1 MESPFTAKEVLVADT
16 PVFLFD
22 CTMADASIQRWSS
35 QTIQISGNQ
44 YVGRVV
50 KHNLFEA
57 QVASDTQIGGSPKL
71 SFELANADS
80 YFSEVE
86 QEIGFK
92 GSLLIVSSVFV
103 NTTTGAATTDAI
115 VVFRGLVNPPEL
127 ITESTFRLSAMN
139 RMSMQRTQL
148 PEVGVQRLCP
158 WRFPTTASQR
168 AEGVDSG
175 PENKYS
181 FFYRCGYSADQTGG
195 VGNLNAGVPY
205 TACAQTRTDCV
216 LRGMFTSDSNGN
228 TTSRYGG
235 LEYVPATIL
244 VRGAGQKSLQLSN
257 VQDNQAAYN
266 DPVPLVYG
274 TQWHMPD
281 VVFSRNDGNLT
292 RMEVLLSMGEIQG
305 VVTVLVNDIIIPQ
318 GVGGQNMTAT
328 GWWNLIAAGTRNG
341 EQDPN
346 FGDGGGGPIGDP
358 YGSMA
363 YLSVVVPNQINDGSS
378 IPTVQVLMQG
388 MKLLTFDTSG
398 NSLGAQ
404 FSSNPAWVLLDILR
418 RSAYALDEIDCASFA
433 TAAAY
438 CDGFISVDDPI
449 VGEVSVPRFECNFA
463 LKYQRS
469 AGEIIRSL
477 RNSSRIYLVL
487 NTSGLLEARIE
498 NTFALQQPTLPANSN
513 STVMFNGGWPAYEFD
528 QTSIARNSDGSA
540 NFKISSKGAQDT
552 PNQLTVEFQDEF
564 NQYQQDSFSLTD
576 GNDSDLCGQI
586 IAANW
591 DAMGISNFS
600 QASRMLLLGLN
611 RGIEGNQFVE
621 FETSVKALGLMPGDL
636 ITVTYLKENLERT
649 PFRVQK
655 ITPGA
660 SFRTAIISA
669 QLHNDLWYSD
679 TASGIISGRGWQA
692 GPGSGIPSPVGG
704 TVLDSNG
711 NLQLGITEAEIV
723 GSNGSSEVE
732 LTVAFTEPSGQIG
745 SLSAPLVGLVAT
757 VTSTGGTLTGGSTWF
772 YAVSAI
778 DSGGGE
784 SQLSFIVQA
793 STGAGSNTSVIGLAG
808 IGLPVGA
815 ASFNVYRG
823 MTPQQLFRIA
833 SSQAPATTFTDTGLP
848 QLTILPPDPDFDH
861 VDLYWRWE
869 LVPEAAVTLHS
880 ATTVG
885 NGVLELPVNQYQS
898 AIVRITRGTGA
909 GQEQQISANT
919 ATVITVPLAW
929 TVEPD
934 STSFFAIAENSWR
947 TGNSGNSS
955 PLTVDVPERVGSGV
969 QISARAANSG
979 GDEAAYELSPLTRW
993 ILGESGTLAA
1003 DSAVPPAPTFALS
1016 ASQGTVELGGIA
1028 FASLQNTT
1036 SIVAGTYTFHCYD
1049 EINGVPL
1056 ALSTAV
1062 AVTDV
1067 SIQFATAVTAGALVQ
1082 IDREIILAGA
1092 TVSGTTAVTR
1102 GLHTTTAASHLVTA
1116 PVYPLLDK
1124 VVIVPF
1130 IGNFFGSPASGEWNY
1145 SVEMPDV
1152 RIASVGLYM
1161 TNSLGA
1167 GAVAV
1172 SQFTGTIDSGL
1183 RTLAGG
1189 QYSFQITGY
1198 LAVQTGA
1205 APNIIVDAARSVGD
1219 IYAVLRVPSSGAGVT
1234 LELNLNG
1241 APYATVQFDP
1251 GTTTSYVVGGFG
1263 LPAFTA
1269 GDQLSLD
1276 VTGVGTSNP
1285 GSDLTVII
1293 RL

>member
-1 MESPFTAKEVLVADT
+1 
-16 PVFLFD
+16 
-22 CTMADASIQRWSS
+22 
-35 QTIQISGNQ
+35 
-44 YVGRVV
+44 
-50 KHNLFEA
+50 
-57 QVASDTQIGGSPKL
+57 
-71 SFELANADS
+71 
-80 YFSEVE
+80 
-86 QEIGFK
+86 
-92 GSLLIVSSVFV
+92 
-103 NTTTGAATTDAI
+103 
-115 VVFRGLVNPPEL
+115 
-127 ITESTFRLSAMN
+127 
-139 RMSMQRTQL
+139 
-148 PEVGVQRLCP
+148 
-158 WRFPTTASQR
+158 
-168 AEGVDSG
+168 
-175 PENKYS
+175 
-181 FFYRCGYSADQTGG
+181 
-195 VGNLNAGVPY
+195 
-205 TACAQTRTDCV
+205 
-216 LRGMFTSDSNGN
+216 MFTSDSSGN
-228 TTSRYGG
+228 SHGRYGG

-244 VRGAGQKSLQLSN
+244 VRGSGQKSLQLSN

-266 DPVPLVYG
+266 DPVPLIYG

-305 VVTVLVNDIIIPQ
+305 VMTVLVEDIVIPQ
-318 GVGGQNMTAT
+318 GVSGQNMTST
-328 GWWNLIAAGTRNG
+328 GWWNLITAGTRNG
-341 EQDPN
+341 KQDPN
-346 FGDGGGGPIGDP
+346 FGDGGSGPIGDP

-363 YLSVVVPNQINDGSS
+363 YLSIVVPNQINDGSS

-388 MKLLTFDTSG
+388 MKLLQYDTSG
-398 NSLGAQ
+398 NSLGAS
-404 FSSNPAWVLLDILR
+404 FSSNPVWVLLDILR
-418 RSAYALDEIDCASFA
+418 RSAYGLDEINCASFA

-449 VGEVSVPRFECNFA
+449 MGEVSVPRFQCNFA

-477 RNSSRIYLVL
+477 RNSSRVYLVL

-513 STVMFNGGWPAYEFD
+513 STEIFNGGWPAYEFD
-528 QTSIARNSDGSA
+528 ETSIARNSDGSA

-636 ITVTYLKENLERT
+636 ITVTYIKENLERT
-649 PFRVQK
+649 PFRIQK

-692 GPGSGIPSPVGG
+692 GNGSGIPNPVGG
-704 TVLDSNG
+704 TVVDTNG
-711 NLQLGITEAEIV
+711 NLQLGITEAEIT
-723 GSNGSSEVE
+723 GSDGSTDVE
-732 LTVAFTEPSGQIG
+732 LTVTFTEASGQIG
-745 SLSAPLVGLVAT
+745 TLSAPLVSLVAT
-757 VTSTGGTLTGGSTWF
+757 VTSTGGTLAGGATWF

-793 STGAGSNTSVIGLAG
+793 STAAGGNTSVIDLAG
-808 IGLPVGA
+808 IGLPVGVA
-815 ASFNVYRG
+815 AFNVYRG
-823 MTPQQLFRIA
+823 VTPQQLFRIA
-833 SSQAPATTFTDTGLP
+833 SSQAPATTFTDTGLSP
-848 QLTILPPDPDFDH
+848 LPILPPDPNFDH

-869 LVPEAAVTLHS
+869 LLPEAAVTVHS
-880 ATTVG
+880 GTTVG
-885 NGVLELPVNQYQS
+885 NDALELPVNQYQS
-898 AIVRITRGTGA
+898 AIVRISRGLGA
-909 GQEQQISANT
+909 GQEQQITSNT
-919 ATVITVPLAW
+919 ASVMTVGQPW

-934 STSFFAIAENSWR
+934 STSYFVIAENSWR
-947 TGNSGNSS
+947 TGNSGRSS
-955 PLTVDVPERVGSGV
+955 PLTIDVPERIGSGV
-969 QISARAANSG
+969 QVLARAANSS
-979 GDEAAYELSPLTRW
+979 GDEASYELSPLTRW
-993 ILGESGTLAA
+993 ILGESGILAA
-1003 DSAVPPAPTFALS
+1003 DFAVPPAPTFALS

-1028 FASLQNTT
+1028 FISLQNTA
-1036 SIVAGTYTFHCYD
+1036 SITAGTYTFHYYD
-1049 EINGVPL
+1049 EINGIPI
-1056 ALSTAV
+1056 ALSALVDAADTTIQFGVAV
-1062 AVTDV
+1062 ATG
-1067 SIQFATAVTAGALVQ
+1067 TLVQ
-1082 IDREIILAGA
+1082 IDQEIILVGA
-1092 TVSGTTAVTR
+1092 TVSVASTVTR
-1102 GLHTTTAASHLVTA
+1102 GMQSTAAAAHAVTA
-1116 PVYPLLDK
+1116 PVYPLSEK

-1130 IGNFFGSPASGEWNY
+1130 IKEFFGSPASGDWNY
-1145 SVEMPDV
+1145 SVELPDV
-1152 RIASVGLYM
+1152 RIASVELYM

-1172 SQFTGTIDSGL
+1172 SQFTGTNDSGL
-1183 RTLAGG
+1183 RTMAGG

-1205 APNIIVDAARSVGD
+1205 APNTIVDSARSVGD
-1219 IYAVLRVPSSGAGVT
+1219 IYAVMRVPPSGAGVT

-1251 GTTTSYVVGGFG
+1251 GTITSYVVSGFG

-1276 VTGVGTSNP
+1276 VTGVGTTNP

>member
-1 MESPFTAKEVLVADT
+1 MESPFTAKELLVADT

-22 CTMADASIQRWSS
+22 CTMADASVQRWSS
-35 QTIQISGNQ
+35 QTIQMSGNQ
-44 YVGRVV
+44 YDGRVL

-103 NTTTGAATTDAI
+103 NTTTGLATTDAI

-148 PEVGVQRLCP
+148 PEVNVQRLCP
-158 WRFPTTASQR
+158 WRFPTTSGQR
-168 AEGVDSG
+168 AEGADSG

-181 FFYRCGYSADQTGG
+181 FFYRCGYSPDQPGG
-195 VGNLNAGVPY
+195 VGNLNAGAPY
-205 TACAQTRTDCV
+205 TSCALTRADCT
-216 LRGMFTSDSNGN
+216 LRGMFTSDSSGN

-244 VRGAGQKSLQLSN
+244 VRGAGQKNLQLSN

-305 VVTVLVNDIIIPQ
+305 VMTVLVDDIIIPQ
-318 GVGGQNMTAT
+318 AVNGQNMTST
-328 GWWNLIAAGTRNG
+328 GWWTLITAGTRNG
-341 EQDPN
+341 QQDPN

-363 YLSVVVPNQINDGSS
+363 YLSIVVPNQINDGSS

-388 MKLLTFDTSG
+388 MKLLQYDTSG
-398 NSLGAQ
+398 NSLGAS
-404 FSSNPAWVLLDILR
+404 FSFNPVWVLLDILR
-418 RSAYALDEIDCASFA
+418 RAAYGLDEINCASFA

-438 CDGFISVDDPI
+438 CDEYISVDDPI
-449 VGEVSVPRFECNFA
+449 AGEVSVPRFECNFA

-513 STVMFNGGWPAYEFD
+513 STEGFNGGWPAYEFD
-528 QTSIARNSDGSA
+528 ETSIARNSDGSA
-540 NFKISSKGAQDT
+540 NFRISSKGAQDT

-564 NQYQQDSFSLTD
+564 NQYQQDSLSLTD

-611 RGIEGNQFVE
+611 RGIEGNQFVQ

-649 PFRVQK
+649 PFRIQK

-660 SFRTAIISA
+660 SYRTAIISA

-679 TASGIISGRGWQA
+679 TASGIISGRGWGA
-692 GPGSGIPSPVGG
+692 GNGSGIPNPVGG
-704 TVLDSNG
+704 TVLDANG
-711 NLQLGITEAEIV
+711 NLQLGITEAEITASD
-723 GSNGSSEVE
+723 GSADVE
-732 LTVAFTEPSGQIG
+732 LTVAFTEPSGTIG
-745 SLSAPLVGLVAT
+745 ILAGPLVSLVAT
-757 VTSTGGTLTGGSTWF
+757 VTSTGGTLAGGVTWF

-778 DSGGGE
+778 DGNGGE
-784 SQLSFIVQA
+784 SPLSFIVQA
-793 STGAGSNTSVIGLAG
+793 STAAGASTNMVELSG
-808 IGLPVGA
+808 IGLPVGG

-823 MTPQQLFRIA
+823 VTPQQLFRIA
-833 SSQAPATTFTDTGLP
+833 STQAPATTFSDTGLP
-848 QLTILPPDPDFDH
+848 PLPILPPDPNFDH

-869 LVPEAAVTLHS
+869 LLPEAAVTLHT

-885 NGVLELPVNQYQS
+885 NGVLALEVNEFQS

-909 GQEQQISANT
+909 GQEQQIASNT
-919 ATVITVPLAW
+919 ATVITVGQPW

-934 STSFFAIAENSWR
+934 DTSYFAIAENSWR
-947 TGNSGNSS
+947 TGNSGKSS
-955 PLTVDVPERVGSGV
+955 PLTIDVPERIGSGV
-969 QISARAANSG
+969 QVSARAANSS
-979 GDEAAYELSPLTRW
+979 GDESSYEQSPLTRW

-1003 DSAVPPAPTFALS
+1003 DFAVPPAPAFALS

-1028 FASLQNTT
+1028 FTSLQNTT
-1036 SIVAGTYTFHCYD
+1036 SITAGTYTFHCFD
-1049 EINGVPL
+1049 EINGTPVALRSL
-1056 ALSTAV
+1056 AAAADTTIQFAV
-1062 AVTDV
+1062 AV
-1067 SIQFATAVTAGALVQ
+1067 AAGTLVQ
-1082 IDREIILAGA
+1082 IDQEIILVGVTASG
-1092 TVSGTTAVTR
+1092 VSAVTR
-1102 GLHTTTAASHLVTA
+1102 GMHSTAAADHAVTA
-1116 PVYPLLDK
+1116 HAYPLSDK

-1130 IGNFFGSPASGEWNY
+1130 IKEFFGSPASGEWNY
-1145 SVEMPDV
+1145 IVELPDV
-1152 RIASVGLYM
+1152 RIASVELYM

-1167 GAVAV
+1167 GAVAI
-1172 SQFTGTIDSGL
+1172 SQFTATNDSGL

-1205 APNIIVDAARSVGD
+1205 APNIIVDSARSVGD
-1219 IYAVLRVPSSGAGVT
+1219 IYAVLRGPSSGAGVT

-1241 APYATVQFDP
+1241 APYAMVQFDP
-1251 GTTTSYVVGGFG
+1251 GTITSYVVDGFG

-1276 VTGVGTSNP
+1276 VTGVGTTNP

>member
-22 CTMADASIQRWSS
+22 CTMADASVQSWSS
-35 QTIQISGNQ
+35 QTIQVSGTT
-44 YVGRVV
+44 YVGRVL

-92 GSLLIVSSVFV
+92 GSLLIVSSLFV
-103 NTTTGAATTDAI
+103 NTTTGLATTDAI

-148 PEVGVQRLCP
+148 PEVNVQRLCP
-158 WRFPTTASQR
+158 WRFPTTAAQR
-168 AEGVDSG
+168 AEGADSG

-181 FFYRCGYSADQTGG
+181 FFYRCGYSPDQPGG

-205 TACAQTRTDCV
+205 TSCALTRADCI
-216 LRGMFTSDSNGN
+216 LHGMFTSDSSGN

-244 VRGAGQKSLQLSN
+244 VRGNGQKSLQLSN

-305 VVTVLVNDIIIPQ
+305 VMTVLVDDIIIPQ
-318 GVGGQNMTAT
+318 GVSGQNMTST
-328 GWWNLIAAGTRNG
+328 GWWNLITAGTRNG
-341 EQDPN
+341 LQDPN
-346 FGDGGGGPIGDP
+346 FGDGGNGPIGDP

-388 MKLLTFDTSG
+388 MKLLQYDTSG
-398 NSLGAQ
+398 NSLGAS
-404 FSSNPAWVLLDILR
+404 FSFNPAWVLLDILR
-418 RSAYALDEIDCASFA
+418 RSAYGLDEINCASFA

-449 VGEVSVPRFECNFA
+449 AGEVSIPRFECNFA

-487 NTSGLLEARIE
+487 NTSGLLEARSE
-498 NTFALQQPTLPANSN
+498 NTFALQQPALPANSN
-513 STVMFNGGWPAYEFD
+513 STEMFNGGWPAYEFD
-528 QTSIARNSDGSA
+528 ETSIARNSDGSA
-540 NFKISSKGAQDT
+540 NFTISSKGAQDT

-611 RGIEGNQFVE
+611 RGIEGNQFVQ

-649 PFRVQK
+649 PFRIQK

-692 GPGSGIPSPVGG
+692 GNGSGIPNPVGG
-704 TVLDSNG
+704 TVVDANG
-711 NLQLGITEAEIV
+711 NLQLGITETEIT
-723 GSNGSSEVE
+723 GSDGSADVE

-745 SLSAPLVGLVAT
+745 SLASPLLSLVAT
-757 VTSTGGTLTGGSTWF
+757 VASTGGSVAGGATWF

-778 DSGGGE
+778 DGSGGE

-793 STGAGSNTSVIGLAG
+793 STGAGGNTSVVTLAG

-823 MTPQQLFRIA
+823 LTPQQLFRIA
-833 SSQAPATTFTDTGLP
+833 STQAPATTFTDTGLP
-848 QLTILPPDPDFDH
+848 PLPILPPDPNFDH

-869 LVPEAAVTLHS
+869 LLPEAAVTEHT

-885 NGVLELPVNQYQS
+885 NGVLELLVNQYQS
-898 AIVRITRGTGA
+898 AIVRISRGNGA
-909 GQEQQISANT
+909 GQEQQIVSNT
-919 ATVITVPLAW
+919 ATAITVGQAW

-934 STSFFAIAENSWR
+934 ATSYFVIAENSWR
-947 TGNSGNSS
+947 TGNSGKSS
-955 PLTVDVPERVGSGV
+955 PLTIDVPERIGSGV
-969 QISARAANSG
+969 QVLARAANSS
-979 GDEAAYELSPLTRW
+979 GDEALDELSPLTRW

-1003 DSAVPPAPTFALS
+1003 DFAVPTAPTFALS
-1016 ASQGTVELGGIA
+1016 ASQGIVELGGIA
-1028 FASLQNTT
+1028 FTSLQNTT
-1036 SIVAGTYTFHCYD
+1036 SITAGTYTFHYYD
-1049 EINGVPL
+1049 EINGTPI
-1056 ALSTAV
+1056 ALSALVAATNTTVQFAV
-1062 AVTDV
+1062 AV
-1067 SIQFATAVTAGALVQ
+1067 AAGTLVQ
-1082 IDREIILAGA
+1082 IDQEIILVGA
-1092 TVSGTTAVTR
+1092 TTSGASAVTR
-1102 GLHTTTAASHLVTA
+1102 GVQSTTAAAHAVTA
-1116 PVYPLLDK
+1116 LVYPLSDK

-1130 IGNFFGSPASGEWNY
+1130 IREFFGGPASGEWNY
-1145 SVEMPDV
+1145 SVELPDV
-1152 RIASVGLYM
+1152 RIASVELYM

-1167 GAVAV
+1167 GAVAI
-1172 SQFTGTIDSGL
+1172 SQFTATIDSGL

-1205 APNIIVDAARSVGD
+1205 APNIIVDSARSVGD

-1234 LELNLNG
+1234 LELNRNG
-1241 APYATVQFDP
+1241 SPYATVQFDP
-1251 GTTTSYVVGGFG
+1251 GTITSHVVSGFG
-1263 LPAFTA
+1263 LPAFAA

>member
-1 MESPFTAKEVLVADT
+1 MQSPFTAKEVLTADT
-16 PVFLFD
+16 PVFLFV
-22 CTMADASIQRWSS
+22 CTMADGSLQNWSS
-35 QTIQISGNQ
+35 QTIQVSGTQ
-44 YVGRVV
+44 YSGRVV

-80 YFSEVE
+80 YFSQIE

-92 GSLLIVSSVFV
+92 GSLLIVSSLFV

-115 VVFRGLVNPPEL
+115 VVFRGLVNPPDL

-148 PEVGVQRLCP
+148 PEVSVQRLCP
-158 WRFPTTASQR
+158 WRFPTTAAQR
-168 AEGVDSG
+168 TEGLDGG

-195 VGNLNAGVPY
+195 VGNLNAGAPY
-205 TACAQTRTDCV
+205 TSCALTRSDCV
-216 LRGMFTSDSNGN
+216 LHGMFTSDSRGN
-228 TTSRYGG
+228 ATGRYGG

-274 TQWHMPD
+274 TQWHFPD

-292 RMEVLLSMGEIQG
+292 RMEVLLCMGEIQG
-305 VVTVLVNDIIIPQ
+305 VLTVLVNDIVIPQ
-318 GVGGQNMTAT
+318 AVNGQNMTST
-328 GWWNLIAAGTRNG
+328 GWWSLISAGTRNG
-341 EQDPN
+341 QQDPN
-346 FGDGGGGPIGDP
+346 FGDGGSGPIGDP

-363 YLSVVVPNQINDGSS
+363 YLSIVVPNQINDGSS

-388 MKLLTFDTSG
+388 MKLMMFDSSG
-398 NSLGAQ
+398 NSLGAA
-404 FSSNPAWVLLDILR
+404 FSSNPTWVLLDILR
-418 RSAYALDEIDCASFA
+418 RSAYGLDEINCASFA

-438 CDGFISVDDPI
+438 CDGLITVDDPI
-449 VGEVSVPRFECNFA
+449 AGEVSMPRFECNFA
-463 LKYQRS
+463 LKSQRS

-477 RNSSRIYLVL
+477 RNASRIYLVL

-498 NTFALQQPTLPANSN
+498 NTFALQQAMLPANSN
-513 STVMFNGGWPAYEFD
+513 STEMFNGGWPAYEFD
-528 QTSIARNSDGSA
+528 ETSIARNSDGSA
-540 NFKISSKGAQDT
+540 NFKISTKGAQDT

-564 NQYQQDSFSLTD
+564 NQYQQDSLSLTD
-576 GNDSDLCGQI
+576 GNDSDLCNQI
-586 IAANW
+586 IAASW

-636 ITVTYLKENLERT
+636 ITVTYLKENLQRA

-655 ITPGA
+655 VTPGG

-679 TASGIISGRGWQA
+679 TTSSIIGGRGWQA
-692 GPGSGIPSPVGG
+692 GQGSGLPSPVGG
-704 TVLDSNG
+704 TVLDANG
-711 NLQLGITEAEIV
+711 NLQLGITEAEV
-723 GSNGSSEVE
+723 TGSDGSTDVE

-745 SLSAPLVGLVAT
+745 TLSAPVVSLVAT
-757 VTSTGGTLTGGSTWF
+757 VTSTGGTLAGGTTWF

-784 SQLSFIVQA
+784 SPLSFIVQA
-793 STGAGSNTSVIGLAG
+793 STGAGVNTNSIALSG

-815 ASFNVYRG
+815 TVFNVYRG
-823 MTPQQLFRIA
+823 VTPQQLFRIA
-833 SSQAPATTFTDTGLP
+833 SSQAPGTAFLDTGMPPLA
-848 QLTILPPDPDFDH
+848 ILPPDPQFDH

-869 LVPEAAVTLHS
+869 LVPEAPVTVHS
-880 ATTVG
+880 STTVG
-885 NGVLELPVNQYQS
+885 NGTLALTVNQYQS
-898 AIVRITRGTGA
+898 AVVRISRGTGA
-909 GQEQQISANT
+909 GQEQQITGNS
-919 ATVITVPLAW
+919 ATVITVGQPW

-934 STSFFAIAENSWR
+934 ATSYFVIAENSWR
-947 TGNSGNSS
+947 TGNSGQSS
-955 PLTVDVPERVGSGV
+955 PLTIDLPERIGSGV
-969 QISARAANSG
+969 QVSARAANASG
-979 GDEAAYELSPLTRW
+979 EEAAYELSPLTRW
-993 ILGESGTLAA
+993 VLGESGDLAA
-1003 DSAVPPAPTFALS
+1003 DFAAPPAPSFALS
-1016 ASQGTVELGGIA
+1016 AGQGSIELGGIA
-1028 FASLQNTT
+1028 FTSLQNTT
-1036 SIVAGTYTFHCYD
+1036 SIVAGTYTFHYYD
-1049 EINGVPL
+1049 EINGAPV
-1056 ALSTAV
+1056 ALNAAV
-1062 AVTDV
+1062 VAADLT
-1067 SIQFATAVTAGALVQ
+1067 IQFGAAIAAGTLVQ
-1082 IDREIILAGA
+1082 IDQEIIL
-1092 TVSGTTAVTR
+1092 VGTTTSGVSAVTR
-1102 GLHTTTAASHLVTA
+1102 GVHTTTAADHAMAAS
-1116 PVYPLLDK
+1116 VYPLADQ

-1130 IGNFFGSPASGEWNY
+1130 IKSFFGSPASGEWNY
-1145 SVEMPDV
+1145 SVELPDV
-1152 RIASVGLYM
+1152 RLASVELYM

-1167 GAVAV
+1167 GAVGV
-1172 SQFTGTIDSGL
+1172 NQFTGTNDSGL

-1205 APNIIVDAARSVGD
+1205 APNIIVDSSRAVGD
-1219 IYAVLRVPSSGAGVT
+1219 IYAVLRGPSSGSGVT

-1241 APYATVQFDP
+1241 QPYATVQFDP
-1251 GTTTSYVVGGFG
+1251 GTITSYVVPGFG
-1263 LPAFTA
+1263 LPVLTA

-1276 VTGVGTSNP
+1276 VTGVGTANP
-1285 GSDLTVII
+1285 GSDLTVIV